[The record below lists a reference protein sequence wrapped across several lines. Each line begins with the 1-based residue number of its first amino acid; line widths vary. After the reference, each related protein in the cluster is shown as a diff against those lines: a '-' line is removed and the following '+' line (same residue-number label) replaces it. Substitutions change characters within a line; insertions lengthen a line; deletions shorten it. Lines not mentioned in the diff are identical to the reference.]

1 MTKPKKPSETVKQLA
16 EVHNMNRADINSDLH
31 TDGLPLIPLTDLSV
45 TVQELCKAHQYGTAA
60 AAIEIAVRRAYQVE
74 ASK

>member
-1 MTKPKKPSETVKQLA
+1 MSKPKPSQTVAALA
-16 EVHNMNRADINSDLH
+16 KRHNMNRADINSDLH
-31 TDGLPLIPLTDLSV
+31 TDGVPLIPLLDLSV

-74 ASK
+74 SAV